1 MSPAARPYT
10 EMIRAF
16 LDGRMSPREF
26 SAAYFARFQDETDP
40 FTEPEFQTLDRL
52 FADLDAY
59 CDDPDLRDEG
69 DIDED
74 ELRECSRRALD
85 KLSALPDG

>member
-1 MSPAARPYT
+1 MSPVARHYV

-16 LDGRMSPREF
+16 LDGRMSAQEF
-26 SAAYFARFQDETDP
+26 SAAFFARFKADADP

-59 CDDPDLRDEG
+59 CDDPDLRGEWG
-69 DIDED
+69 IDED
-74 ELRECSRRALD
+74 ELRKCAQLALD